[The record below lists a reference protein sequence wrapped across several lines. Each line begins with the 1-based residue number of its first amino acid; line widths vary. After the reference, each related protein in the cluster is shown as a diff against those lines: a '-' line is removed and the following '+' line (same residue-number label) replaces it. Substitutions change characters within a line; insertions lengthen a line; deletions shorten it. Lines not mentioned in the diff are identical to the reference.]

1 MKDFCICNNVIP
13 DLILPEHH
21 ICTRVTVE
29 GEISVS
35 VRISMYKGKCCVYLV
50 VDHKVA
56 GVDPYFLY
64 GILKLG
70 SEHVVSDFADECSFF
85 AKLLKHCK
93 HVAWSTARI
102 GFQHRIP
109 LCAASVF
116 SKVNQ

>member
-1 MKDFCICNNVIP
+1 
-13 DLILPEHH
+13 
-21 ICTRVTVE
+21 
-29 GEISVS
+29 
-35 VRISMYKGKCCVYLV
+35 MYKGKCCVYLV

-85 AKLLKHCK
+85 AKHCK

-102 GFQHRIP
+102 GFQHWIS
-109 LCAASVF
+109 LCAVSVF